1 MRPVLAE
8 GRPSL
13 PGMYDPYDMPERK
26 PHKIRCEETWAEIR
40 RGWERGET
48 GASLAQRYDVGLSN
62 LWRRRAS
69 EGWRRRRPEDP
80 EPEPVEGWDKRAKR
94 AMEAFLYRREET
106 RRLAVKLAEAMQ
118 GGPLDDVPLWHAGFV
133 LDWRAERLGP
143 DVAAADQDYMRKHDW
158 TEAFWDEAGR
168 LRHVVM
174 LDQVTLDA
182 NREEWREDQGIP
194 PGKAEDYP

>member
-1 MRPVLAE
+1 
-8 GRPSL
+8 
-13 PGMYDPYDMPERK
+13 MYDPYDMPERK
-26 PHKIRCEETWAEIR
+26 PPKIRCEDTWAEIR

-48 GASLAQRYDVGLSN
+48 GASLAQRYDVGLAN
-62 LWRRRAS
+62 LWQRRAS
-69 EGWRRRRPEDP
+69 EGWRRRRPGDP

-94 AMEAFLYRREET
+94 AMEAFLYQREET
-106 RRLAVKLAEAMQ
+106 RRLALKLAEAMQ

-143 DVAAADQDYMRKHDW
+143 EVAAADRDYMRKHDW
-158 TEAFWDEAGR
+158 TEAFWDEHGR

-194 PGKAEDYP
+194 PGKAEGWP